1 MHLQIVMSEQKKKVI
16 PLIIFLTYV
25 VILSYFLQPQKRR
38 RIEISGHVINQ
49 KRVVSKNISDFFF
62 KLSFNDGI
70 CNNVTSITPS
80 KNGTTKVN

>member
-49 KRVVSKNISDFFF
+49 KKG
-62 KLSFNDGI
+62 GI
-70 CNNVTSITPS
+70 Q
-80 KNGTTKVN
+80 KYF